1 MYVYI
6 WKRCISLHLT
16 LKNLVALVAYATVT
30 LMSEK
35 CDIFQKSANSRVAH
49 TLRAKHAYFLIQ
61 FNIIS
66 LLLRILQIN
75 YLVQEIKVKYIL
87 CNGIYIQL
95 LVASSF
101 VYTTPSPRTPLAL
114 RAQKCDIAKS
124 MQPTNRDIFP
134 FFKVSVDEVLY
145 LVWIVYPYTNISA
158 QGKFQIMI
166 QELDMGWTE
175 VFLTYLEKRKNVTV
189 ARLHTFGN
197 VTLLCAQ
204 RKRGAGVV

>member
-1 MYVYI
+1 MVWALVPIATSAYKHWCLQAPLLEI
-6 WKRCISLHLT
+6 IELT

-124 MQPTNRDIFP
+124 MQPSNRDIFP
-134 FFKVSVDEVLY
+134 FFKVSTKLY
-145 LVWIVYPYTNISA
+145 CY
-158 QGKFQIMI
+158 
-166 QELDMGWTE
+166 
-175 VFLTYLEKRKNVTV
+175 
-189 ARLHTFGN
+189 
-197 VTLLCAQ
+197 
-204 RKRGAGVV
+204 